1 MCLPFWGKS
10 ENIFVSVIIAT
21 LGRSMLML
29 LLIWYGNL
37 NMERNEKSKTSEVR
51 DYADLKQTKLIKI
64 ILIKI
69 GYHNLRSIDFAIF
82 N

>member
-1 MCLPFWGKS
+1 
-10 ENIFVSVIIAT
+10 
-21 LGRSMLML
+21 
-29 LLIWYGNL
+29 
-37 NMERNEKSKTSEVR
+37 MERNEKSKTSEVR